1 MKNPELKLK
10 LHQMLKQHDWSY
22 QFADDNKAFTQ
33 GQESFS
39 KIKSFIKENK
49 LEKEVEQWL
58 LSNKKEKSYF
68 N

>member
-1 MKNPELKLK
+1 MKNPEMKLK
-10 LHQMLKQHDWSY
+10 LHQMLNQHDWSY
-22 QFADDNKAFTQ
+22 HFSDDNKAFKA